1 MEVHSWSWI
10 FFVSFVLIAAFVVLN
25 VLIGI
30 VLNLMEEA
38 RELERRRAL
47 GIAVGEGA
55 PAPVAERIAILRA
68 ALDEL
73 EHELAAQPK
82 R

>member
-1 MEVHSWSWI
+1 
-10 FFVSFVLIAAFVVLN
+10 VLN

-30 VLNLMEEA
+30 VLNSMEEA
-38 RELERRRAL
+38 RELKPRRAL
-47 GIAVGEGA
+47 GIGVGERP

-68 ALDEL
+68 ALEEL
-73 EHELAAQPK
+73 EQEPAGQHK